1 MTLAASHTWM
11 SNRFKHFIQD
21 ETDYSGKT
29 LPGQPASM
37 LNLSLEAEAPGGIF
51 LQVRMKNE
59 SSQPRNFFLTL
70 SYSF

>member
-1 MTLAASHTWM
+1 METDELYILPYSKDRINMTLQPHTWM

-51 LQVRMKNE
+51 LQVG
-59 SSQPRNFFLTL
+59 
-70 SYSF
+70 